1 MTPLRSLWLWS
12 GLFAALV
19 SDSGSTS
26 STQGARVGLAFGS
39 AALAEH
45 YPAPPGESQH
55 VEVVKVGLL
64 VPGEDEALAAKQG
77 AEMAVA
83 KANEGGGFGGRPF
96 ELIVRRVEGPWG
108 SGSKAIVNL
117 VFEEGV
123 WAILGA
129 LDGRGAHLAEQV
141 VTKGRVVL
149 VSSWATDP
157 TLSQINIPWFFR
169 PVPDDRQQARAL
181 VSEIF
186 QARRLQRV
194 ATVAADG
201 YDARVAATTF
211 AQVAREAGYPLSVQ
225 LSYGEAGRDFE
236 VVLSRIE
243 NHGVEGV
250 VLFGPPSPA
259 AELIRRM
266 RARGMRQALF
276 GPLSIV
282 DCDFLESVGTDLE
295 GAVLVAPG
303 HWRARGKTFRQEFQ
317 DTYGY
322 LPNAVAAYAYD
333 GMRVIVQAIEQVGLD
348 RERIRDAVANI
359 HYMQGVT
366 GPIRFDAKGNRL
378 GPVGLVEIINGRPSF
393 LDGA

>member
-1 MTPLRSLWLWS
+1 MTPLRSLWPWS
-12 GLFAALV
+12 GLLVALV
-19 SDSGSTS
+19 SHSGSTS
-26 STQGARVGLAFGS
+26 STQGARVALAFGS

-45 YPAPPGESQH
+45 YPAPVRGSKH
-55 VEVVKVGLL
+55 VEAVKVGLL
-64 VPGEDEALAAKQG
+64 IAGGDEGLAAKQG

-83 KANEGGGFGGRPF
+83 EANKGGGFGGRPF

-123 WAILGA
+123 WAILGS

-149 VSSWATDP
+149 LSAWATDP

-186 QARRLQRV
+186 QARRLRRV

-211 AQVAREAGYPLSVQ
+211 AQVARVAGYPLSVQ
-225 LSYGEAGRDFE
+225 LSYGDAGRDFE

-243 NHGVEGV
+243 DHGVEGV
-250 VLFGPPSPA
+250 VLLGPPSPA

-276 GPLSIV
+276 GPLSIT
-282 DCDFLESVGTDLE
+282 DYDFLDSVGPDLE

-303 HWRARGKTFRQEFQ
+303 HWRARGQTFRQEFQ

-322 LPNAVAAYAYD
+322 LPSAVAAYAYD
-333 GMRVIVQAIEQVGLD
+333 GTRVIVQAIEQVGLD

-378 GPVGLVEIINGRPSF
+378 GPVGLVQIINGRPSF